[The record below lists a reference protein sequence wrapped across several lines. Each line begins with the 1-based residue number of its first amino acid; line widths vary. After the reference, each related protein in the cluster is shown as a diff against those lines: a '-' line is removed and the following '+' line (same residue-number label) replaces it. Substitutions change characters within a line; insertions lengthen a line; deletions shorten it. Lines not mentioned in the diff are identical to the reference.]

1 MPRLG
6 LVDWRRRNDFA
17 PLVLVMSGE
26 EKNRLVRSLGELAKA
41 LVVAWPTDDGKE
53 YIAAVKACLDAIRG
67 DIPAKTA
74 RAALI
79 RAAEEA
85 GIPVLAPVH

>member
-1 MPRLG
+1 MVSGQEKHRLI
-6 LVDWRRRNDFA
+6 
-17 PLVLVMSGE
+17 
-26 EKNRLVRSLGELAKA
+26 RSLREVAEA
-41 LVVAWPTDDGKE
+41 LVAVWPTNDGKE
-53 YIAAVKACLDAIRG
+53 YIAAVKTCLDAIQ

-85 GIPVLAPVH
+85 GIPVIAAVN